1 MYTNLYRSDPIQ
13 STKKKKES
21 KLKFPRNT
29 KVSILSPEEHE
40 AKKLYWKQS
49 KQLLKNR
56 KKMAEEDKL
65 SRNFE
70 NLMKEIYLKEVKLD
84 ELKIASPAMIFMSP
98 PGRSSVG
105 KVCGSTGENVG
116 LEDFKPL
123 RPKRLVRAQKDLENK
138 FRSHKAPNKLIPVVT
153 EADNL
158 FFCSC

>member
-56 KKMAEEDKL
+56 KKMAEEDEL

-70 NLMKEIYLKEVKLD
+70 NLMKEIHLKEVKLD
-84 ELKIASPAMIFMSP
+84 ELKIASPAMIFTSP
-98 PGRSSVG
+98 QEEVQTEKFVDQQVKMLAWKTSNHFGPKDWYMLRRIWKISS
-105 KVCGSTGENVG
+105 
-116 LEDFKPL
+116 
-123 RPKRLVRAQKDLENK
+123 A
-138 FRSHKAPNKLIPVVT
+138 HIKLQT
-153 EADNL
+153 
-158 FFCSC
+158 SSYQ